1 MSAERTPAEGQ
12 TAASRLPVPIVG
24 VEWLAPRLGQPDL
37 VVLDASYYLPAT
49 RRGGREEFVEEHI
62 PGARFFDIDAIADP
76 STTLP
81 HMIPD
86 ARSFANAVG
95 ALGVGDGDRIV
106 VYDGEGLLSAARA
119 WWMFLA
125 FGAERV
131 AVLDG
136 GLPAWIANGGELESG
151 PVGAEPRVFTARF
164 NPLLLARLADVQT
177 ALADG
182 TAQVVDAR
190 NAERF
195 KGRAPEPWPV
205 VNGGHMPGALN
216 LPMTAVVRAGRL
228 DDADEVGAT
237 FAAAGVDVDRP
248 VVSTCGS
255 GVTAAIVNLALMRLG
270 KPIGRLYDGS
280 WAEWGARP
288 DLPALRG

>member
-1 MSAERTPAEGQ
+1 VSGPSDAE
-12 TAASRLPVPIVG
+12 LPVPLVG
-24 VEWLAPRLGQPDL
+24 VDWLAAHLGEPGL
-37 VVLDASYYLPAT
+37 AVLDASYYLPAT
-49 RRGGREEFVEEHI
+49 RRDARGEFNDERI
-62 PGARFFDIDAIADP
+62 PGAQFFDIDAISDP
-76 STTLP
+76 TTTLP
-81 HMIPD
+81 HMMPD
-86 ARSFANAVG
+86 AWLFSVAVSLLRV
-95 ALGVGDGDRIV
+95 ADGDRIV

-136 GLPAWIANGGELESG
+136 GLPAWMANGGALESG
-151 PVGAEPRVFTARF
+151 PAKPGPRIFTARF
-164 NPLLLARLADVQT
+164 NPSLLARLADVQA
-177 ALADG
+177 ALAG
-182 TAQVVDAR
+182 GSAQVVDAR

-195 KGRAPEPWPV
+195 AGRAAEPWPV
-205 VNGGHMPGALN
+205 VNVGHIPGALN
-216 LPMTAVVRAGRL
+216 LPMTAVVRAGSL
-228 DDADEVGAT
+228 LDADGLGAA

-255 GVTAAIVNLALMRLG
+255 GITAAILNLALAKLG

-288 DLPALRG
+288 DLPAVRG

>member
-1 MSAERTPAEGQ
+1 MTTSD
-12 TAASRLPVPIVG
+12 LPFPIVG
-24 VEWLAPRLGQPDL
+24 VKWLGAHLDDPDL

-49 RRGGREEFVEEHI
+49 MCDARALFMEDRVA
-62 PGARFFDIDAIADP
+62 GARFFDIDTIADP

-86 ARSFANAVG
+86 ERAFGEAAG

-106 VYDGEGLLSAARA
+106 VYDGEGLVSAARA

-125 FGAERV
+125 FGTRRV

-136 GLPAWIANGGELESG
+136 GLPAWIASGGELESG
-151 PVGAEPRVFTARF
+151 IVTPEPRVFTAHF
-164 NPLLLARLADVQT
+164 DPSFLARVPGVQA

-182 TAQVVDAR
+182 SAQVVDAR
-190 NAERF
+190 RPERF
-195 KGRAPEPWPV
+195 QGRDPEPWPV
-205 VNGGHMPGALN
+205 INIGHMPGAVN
-216 LPMTAVVRAGRL
+216 LPMTTVVRAGSL
-228 DDADEVGAT
+228 LEADDLRAA

-248 VVSTCGS
+248 VVTTCGS
-255 GVTAAIVNLALMRLG
+255 GVTAPILNLALARLG

-280 WAEWGARP
+280 WAEWGARA
-288 DLPALRG
+288 DLPAVTV